1 MKLTW
6 SRSLVLWWLTRL
18 SGLSP
23 LLVFSS
29 DSCILQ
35 SLLFE
40 NVAEG
45 GGGGH
50 YSRIKDDL
58 SVTYG
63 VHDRKPNNFYQYK
76 YLLGLSTKKEPSA
89 VILCCMSS
97 VSDFHIFSTVS
108 ITLIWERGFIHCE
121 RFEPRSHFKSR
132 LSLIVRVNVVLNRT
146 VAVDSDWRFDNLC
159 GSHLQS
165 HSL

>member
-1 MKLTW
+1 MIPFTG
-6 SRSLVLWWLTRL
+6 SLVINQVEW
-18 SGLSP
+18 P
-23 LLVFSS
+23 FSS
-29 DSCILQ
+29 SCFLVWYLYLTVITLWKRCRR
-35 SLLFE
+35 
-40 NVAEG
+40 G
-45 GGGGH
+45 RGGH

-63 VHDRKPNNFYQYK
+63 VHDRKPNNFYPYK
-76 YLLGLSTKKEPSA
+76 YLLGFSTKKEPSA

-146 VAVDSDWRFDNLC
+146 VAVDSNWRFDNLC